1 MILIK
6 HTRFQ
11 YHSGWALIACVA
23 GSVATTEEELYLI
36 FLYII
41 QNIFPKVSFQ
51 YISAR
56 NSVTFQDF
64 FVNDAEHDYKT
75 IELYRFLVLM
85 KIKMPD
91 LAAALRLE
99 SPSGL
104 EARES
109 LSLDVIDYF
118 LKSQVS

>member
-1 MILIK
+1 M
-6 HTRFQ
+6 
-11 YHSGWALIACVA
+11 
-23 GSVATTEEELYLI
+23 
-36 FLYII
+36 
-41 QNIFPKVSFQ
+41 
-51 YISAR
+51 
-56 NSVTFQDF
+56 
-64 FVNDAEHDYKT
+64 NDAEHDYKT

-99 SPSGL
+99 SPSEL